1 MATTEL
7 QIGDQLIQYD
17 REATAA
23 IYDTLTTGGAEKCG
37 CIACKNFA
45 AQRDDIYPASFR
57 SLLHQL
63 GIDPA
68 KDGWVYDYGPLPDG
82 RYLYGGWFYL
92 IGELITPGE
101 RNVGSHQGPDNF
113 EFFFT
118 LSPPGHEAFRG
129 KDTLAIDFTAQVKWI
144 LPETPEYGREAR
156 NSSSNTT

>member
-1 MATTEL
+1 MTEL

-23 IYDTLTTGGAEKCG
+23 IYSTLKSGGAEKCG

-57 SLLHQL
+57 SLLQQL

-68 KDGWVYDYGPLPDG
+68 KDGWVYDYGPLPNG

-92 IGELITPGE
+92 IGELITAGE
-101 RNVGSHQGPDNF
+101 RNVGVARSAPDSF

-118 LSPPGHEAFRG
+118 RSCPGHPSFRG
-129 KDTLAIDFTAQVKWI
+129 KGAIAIDFTTPVKWI

-156 NSSSNTT
+156 NSPSNTP